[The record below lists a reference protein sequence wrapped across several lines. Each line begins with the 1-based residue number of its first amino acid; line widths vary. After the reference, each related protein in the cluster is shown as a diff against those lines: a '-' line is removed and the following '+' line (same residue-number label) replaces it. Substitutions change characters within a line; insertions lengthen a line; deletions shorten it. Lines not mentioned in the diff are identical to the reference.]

1 VGPSH
6 PSSAD
11 SVPIVATEAVEAA
24 WEHVLGGPGHLLL
37 VGAPGAGKSTALHAI
52 EDRARDAGLPVSRVG
67 PTLDP
72 ATTLT
77 SGEDPAPRLHLLDD
91 AHLLP
96 AESLEELLRRVEEG
110 EGRLVAATRPGAGAS
125 GTGALPASTR
135 GTRTVVLE
143 AWSEAE
149 VAALLALHPGSP
161 STPGDIVVATAAL
174 PWLVVDTVDS
184 GRASGPG
191 GRSHSERRPRCRP
204 PRPATPA

>member
-96 AESLEELLRRVEEG
+96 AESLEELLP
-110 EGRLVAATRPGAGAS
+110 ATRPGAGAS

-174 PWLVVDTVDS
+174 PWLVVDTVEAAAETTAA
-184 GRASGPG
+184 GRPGPG
-191 GRSHSERRPRCRP
+191 GS
-204 PRPATPA
+204 PASGTSAA